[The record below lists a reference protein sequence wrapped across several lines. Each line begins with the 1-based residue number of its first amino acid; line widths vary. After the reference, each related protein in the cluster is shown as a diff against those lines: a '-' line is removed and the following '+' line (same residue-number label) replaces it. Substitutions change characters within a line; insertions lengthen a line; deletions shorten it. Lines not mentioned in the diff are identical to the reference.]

1 MRVYFSGEF
10 ACGILTSSKLTHKSF
25 KIKIGQGDCCVH
37 LSTQGSGQ
45 RSSMVIWVLL
55 VLRVMVVV
63 GILML
68 SNAFRQPFN
77 TRQTQKLIIYLR
89 QLV

>member
-1 MRVYFSGEF
+1 
-10 ACGILTSSKLTHKSF
+10 
-25 KIKIGQGDCCVH
+25 
-37 LSTQGSGQ
+37 
-45 RSSMVIWVLL
+45 MVIWVLL

-63 GILML
+63 RILML